1 VTAAARVD
9 PDKVQSILRDVAE
22 RIVLPRFDGLAKHE
36 IIEKAP
42 GDLVTVA
49 DIEAEHVLTEALSSL
64 LPGSRVVGEEA
75 YSKSNDILDRFETQ
89 GPVWLIDPID
99 GTKNFTKASE
109 TFCMMVAL
117 VENNRPVMG
126 WIHDPIPNRT
136 AFAAEGEGAWLD
148 GTRLIIPDPPADSAK
163 VGLINTWY
171 FEEPKRSALRNAAR
185 ARFGELVSLSCAGHD
200 FLAQTL
206 GSRHFSF
213 YRRLWP
219 WDHAP
224 GTLLIREAGGH
235 VARIDD
241 APYQAGERVHG
252 LLSAPNKEVWTS
264 IRDYLLLDF

>member
-1 VTAAARVD
+1 MTAAAKVD
-9 PDKVQSILRDVAE
+9 PTKVQALIRQAAE
-22 RIVLPRFDGLAKHE
+22 DIVLPRFNSLATHE

-49 DIEAEHVLTEALSSL
+49 DIEAEHFLTDALSSL

-75 YSKSNDILDRFETQ
+75 YARDPDILKRFDLDA
-89 GPVWLIDPID
+89 PVWLIDPVD

-117 VENNRPVMG
+117 VEKNRPVMG

-148 GTRLIIPDPPADSAK
+148 GIRMHIPSPPKDSAK

-171 FEEPKRSALRNAAR
+171 FEEPKRTALRLAAR
-185 ARFGELVSLSCAGHD
+185 ERFGELVSLSCAGQD

-206 GSRHFSF
+206 GTRHFSF

-224 GTLLIREAGGH
+224 GTLLIREAGGF

-241 APYQAGERVHG
+241 EPYRAGERVHG
-252 LLSAPNKEVWTS
+252 LLSAPNEAIWQD
-264 IRDYLLLDF
+264 IRDYLLSTF

>member
-1 VTAAARVD
+1 MTSATKVD
-9 PDKVQSILRDVAE
+9 PDKVRAILRDAAE
-22 RIVLPRFDGLAKHE
+22 TIVLPRFDDLASHE
-36 IIEKAP
+36 IIEKGP

-49 DIEAEHVLTEALSSL
+49 DIEAEHFLTKALLDL

-75 YSKSNDILDRFETQ
+75 HAKTPEILNRFDTE
-89 GPVWLIDPID
+89 GPIWLIDPID
-99 GTKNFTKASE
+99 GTKNFTKASK

-136 AFAAEGEGAWLD
+136 AFAAQGQGAWLD
-148 GTRLIIPDPPADSAK
+148 GTRLHIPDPPEDSKK

-171 FEEPKRSALRNAAR
+171 FEEPKRTALRTAAR
-185 ARFGELVSLSCAGHD
+185 GRFGELVSLSCAGHD
-200 FLAQTL
+200 FLRQSL
-206 GSRHFSF
+206 GNRHFSF

-235 VARIDD
+235 VAKIDD
-241 APYQAGERVHG
+241 MPYLAGERVHG
-252 LLSAPNKEVWTS
+252 LLSAPNEDVWHGL
-264 IRDYLLLDF
+264 RDYLLSDF